1 MDNRPIGIFDSG
13 MGGISV
19 LAEALKV
26 LKNESFVYFGDN
38 LYAPYGTKPSD
49 KIYERANYIVNFLI
63 QKNVKAILIACNTA
77 SSVAAEKIRM
87 EYHLPIVA
95 MEPALKPAALEFPG
109 KDIAVLATEL
119 TLKLEKF
126 KRLMNKYGSNAVPIA
141 CPKIVE
147 YVESLD
153 QDEDKLI
160 EYLKSLIDKN
170 KYSAIVLGCTHFVFV
185 KDIIADLYSGAKIFD
200 GNLGTAKQLA
210 KILKNKDLLSDGRNA
225 QKVEFYSSSNDPLT
239 LKLMQNLLE
248 KAKLIAKK

>member
-19 LAEALKV
+19 LAEAMKV
-26 LKNESFVYFGDN
+26 LNNESFIYFGDN
-38 LYAPYGTKPSD
+38 LYAPYGTKSSE
-49 KIYERANYIVNFLI
+49 KIYDRAKYIVDFLI

-77 SSVAAEKIRM
+77 SSVAAERM
-87 EYHLPIVA
+87 RNEYDLPIIA

-119 TLKLEKF
+119 TLRLEKF
-126 KRLMNKYGSNAVPIA
+126 KRLMNKYGSNAIPIA

-147 YVESLD
+147 YVESSN

-160 EYLKSLIDKN
+160 EYLKSLIENN

-185 KDIIADLYSGAKIFD
+185 KDIIADLYSEAKIFD

-210 KILKNKDLLSDGRNA
+210 KILKNKELLSDGNKT
-225 QKVEFYSSSNDPLT
+225 QKVEFFSSSNDPLT
-239 LKLMQNLLE
+239 IKIMQKLLKKATFIAE
-248 KAKLIAKK
+248 K

>member
-19 LAEALKV
+19 LAEAMKV
-26 LKNESFVYFGDN
+26 LKNESFIYFGDN

-49 KIYERANYIVNFLI
+49 KIYDRAKYIVDFLI
-63 QKNVKAILIACNTA
+63 QKNVKAIIIACNTA
-77 SSVAAEKIRM
+77 SSVAAERIRK
-87 EYHLPIVA
+87 EYDLPIIA
-95 MEPALKPAALEFPG
+95 MEPALKPAALEFPD

-147 YVESLD
+147 YVESSN

-160 EYLKSLIDKN
+160 EYLKSLIVKN

-185 KDIIADLYSGAKIFD
+185 KDTIADLYSEAKIFD

-210 KILKNKDLLSDGRNA
+210 KILKNKDLLSDCNNT
-225 QKVEFYSSSNDPLT
+225 QQVKFYSSSDDPLT
-239 LKLMQNLLE
+239 LNLMQNLLE
-248 KAKLIAKK
+248 KATLIAEK